1 MKTLKKVL
9 ALALCAVSATSMFAA
24 CEGREEGVEVDAGKT
39 KG

>member
-24 CEGREEGVEVDAGKT
+24 CGGREDDIVVDGGKT
-39 KG
+39 QL